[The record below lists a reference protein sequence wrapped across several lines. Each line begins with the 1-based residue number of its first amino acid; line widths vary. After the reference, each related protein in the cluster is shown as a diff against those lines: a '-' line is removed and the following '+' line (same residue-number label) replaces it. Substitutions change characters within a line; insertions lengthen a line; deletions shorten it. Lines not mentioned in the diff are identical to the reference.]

1 MMTLT
6 IDVDIEVITSSYRYK
21 SDYERSMKVYDGSD
35 TPTGEELLEWA
46 KRNVR
51 PILGE
56 RTSKNGPL
64 LYSGYPQLVIYSH
77 IKDYSEGMCMCRGV
91 IMGGPHVGMV

>member
-1 MMTLT
+1 MTLT
-6 IDVDIEVITSSYRYK
+6 IDVDIEVILTFCRYK

-46 KRNVR
+46 KSNVR
-51 PILGE
+51 PVLGE

-64 LYSGYPQLVIYSH
+64 LYSGYPVLVMYSH
-77 IKDYSEGMCMCRGV
+77 IKDYPEGECMCRMSSWVGH
-91 IMGGPHVGMV
+91 GG